1 MYCQKLHEESYAGHE
16 FLDSGGTFTIKLS
29 ITKMQVYIYIYI
41 YIYTSEN
48 IYIFGWFTVL
58 NVTFNYI
65 SVISW
70 WSVLL
75 MEEPKVPGE
84 NH

>member
-41 YIYTSEN
+41 
-48 IYIFGWFTVL
+48 FGWFTVL